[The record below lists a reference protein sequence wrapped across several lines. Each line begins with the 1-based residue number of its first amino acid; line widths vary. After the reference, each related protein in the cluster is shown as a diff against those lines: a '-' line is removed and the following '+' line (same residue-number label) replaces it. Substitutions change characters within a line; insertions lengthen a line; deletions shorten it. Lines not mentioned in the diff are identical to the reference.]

1 MKIPEKYDSIRPYE
15 PEELPEVYERLIAD
29 EQFKAVVRK
38 VFPQVPFE
46 ALAAKLKQCKT
57 NLDFQ
62 IAFCYPFLKDL
73 LSKASKG
80 CDIDISAIDNTRR
93 YTFVSNHR
101 DIVLDSALLDVMLIE
116 ADFKTT
122 CEIAI
127 GDNLLAAP
135 WIENL
140 VRVNKSFIVKRSA
153 GIREMLV
160 NSRTMAEYMHL
171 VINDKHDNIWIAQ
184 REGRAKDSD
193 DRTQESIVKMM
204 AMGGEGTVT
213 ERLQQLHIVPV
224 AISYEYD
231 PCDWLKAQ
239 EFQLKRDVEGWKKT
253 KADDVLSMQTG
264 IMGYKGHIHY
274 HCAPCIDD
282 FLASL
287 PEDTPKAD
295 IFRII
300 AEHIDKGIHAN
311 YRLYAN
317 NYIAIDMLE
326 GGNRMAEH
334 YTPEDK
340 AKFEMYLAGQLDKIV
355 IPNKDEAFLKDC
367 MLKMYANPA
376 INKLRIKKRSTT
388 KVN

>member
-1 MKIPEKYDSIRPYE
+1 MNIPEKFDDIRSYN
-15 PEELPEVYERLIAD
+15 PEELPQVYSRLIAD
-29 EQFKAVVRK
+29 GQFKAVVGK

-46 ALAAKLKQCKT
+46 ALAAKLMQCKT

-62 IAFCYPFLKDL
+62 VAFCYPFLKDL
-73 LSKASKG
+73 LAKASKG
-80 CDIDISAIDNTRR
+80 CDIDISAIDTNSR

-116 ADFKTT
+116 AGFKTT

-135 WIENL
+135 WIEDL

-153 GIREMLV
+153 GIREMLT
-160 NSRTMAEYMHL
+160 NSRTMAEYMNL
-171 VINDKHDNIWIAQ
+171 VINEKHDNIWIAQ
-184 REGRAKDSD
+184 REGRAKDSN
-193 DRTQESIVKMM
+193 DRTQESIIKMM
-204 AMGGEGTVT
+204 AMGGSGSIT

-264 IMGYKGHIHY
+264 IMGYKGRIHY
-274 HCAPCIDD
+274 HCAPCIDS
-282 FLASL
+282 FLASI
-287 PEDTPKAD
+287 PEDTPKGD

-300 AEHIDKGIHAN
+300 AEHIDRGIHAN
-311 YRLYAN
+311 YRLYPN

-326 GGNRMAEH
+326 CGQRMAEH
-334 YTPEDK
+334 YTAEDK
-340 AKFEMYLAGQLDKIV
+340 ATFEKYLAAQLAKIS
-355 IPNKDEAFLKDC
+355 IPNKDEAFLTER
-367 MLKMYANPA
+367 MLTMYANPA
-376 INKLRIKKRSTT
+376 LNKLKTEQQ
-388 KVN
+388 

>member
-29 EQFKAVVRK
+29 EQFKAVVGK

-239 EFQLKRDVEGWKKT
+239 EFQLTRDVEGWKKT

>member
-29 EQFKAVVRK
+29 EQFKAVVGK

-135 WIENL
+135 WIEDL

-311 YRLYAN
+311 YRLYGN

-376 INKLRIKKRSTT
+376 INKLRIK
-388 KVN
+388 N

>member
-1 MKIPEKYDSIRPYE
+1 MKIPEKFDSIRSYE
-15 PEELPEVYERLIAD
+15 PEELQQVYQRLIAD
-29 EQFKAVVRK
+29 EQFKAVVGK
-38 VFPQVPFE
+38 VFPQIPFE
-46 ALAAKLKQCKT
+46 ALAAKLKQCTT

-80 CDIDISAIDNTRR
+80 CDIDISAIDNSRR

-101 DIVLDSALLDVMLIE
+101 DIVLDSALLDVMLI
-116 ADFKTT
+116 DSGFKTT

-135 WIENL
+135 WIEDL

-160 NSRTMAEYMHL
+160 NSRTMAEYMNL

-193 DRTQESIVKMM
+193 DRTQESIIKMM
-204 AMGGEGTVT
+204 AMGGNGSVT

-264 IMGYKGHIHY
+264 IMGYKGRIHY
-274 HCAPCIDD
+274 HCAPCIND
-282 FLASL
+282 FLKAML
-287 PEDTPKAD
+287 DDTPKTD

-300 AEHIDKGIHAN
+300 AEHIDEGIHAN
-311 YRLYAN
+311 YRLFPN

-326 GGNRMAEH
+326 GGNRMEEH
-334 YTPEDK
+334 YSAEDK
-340 AKFEMYLAGQLDKIV
+340 VGFEKYLAGQLDKIT
-355 IPNKDEAFLKDC
+355 IPNKDVEFLKNS

-376 INKLRIKKRSTT
+376 LNQLRVKK
-388 KVN
+388 

>member
-1 MKIPEKYDSIRPYE
+1 MKIPEKYNSIRPYE

-29 EQFKAVVRK
+29 EQFKAVVGK

>member
-1 MKIPEKYDSIRPYE
+1 MNIPEKFDDIRSYN
-15 PEELPEVYERLIAD
+15 PEELPQVYSRLIAD
-29 EQFKAVVRK
+29 GQFKAVVGK

-46 ALAAKLKQCKT
+46 ALAAKLMQCKT

-62 IAFCYPFLKDL
+62 VAFCYPFLKDL
-73 LSKASKG
+73 LAKASKG
-80 CDIDISAIDNTRR
+80 CDIDISAIDTNSR

-101 DIVLDSALLDVMLIE
+101 DIVLDSALLDVMLID
-116 ADFKTT
+116 AGFKTT

-135 WIENL
+135 WIEDL

-153 GIREMLV
+153 GIREMLT
-160 NSRTMAEYMHL
+160 NSRTMAEYMNL
-171 VINDKHDNIWIAQ
+171 VINEKHDNIWIAQ

-193 DRTQESIVKMM
+193 DRTQESIIKMM
-204 AMGGEGTVT
+204 AMGGNGSIT

-264 IMGYKGHIHY
+264 IMGYKGRIHY
-274 HCAPCIDD
+274 HCAPCIDS
-282 FLASL
+282 FLAYI

-300 AEHIDKGIHAN
+300 AEHIDRGIHAN
-311 YRLYAN
+311 YRLYPN

-326 GGNRMAEH
+326 GGQRMAEH

-340 AKFEMYLAGQLDKIV
+340 ATFEKYLAGQLAKIS
-355 IPNKDEAFLKDC
+355 IPNKDEAFLTER
-367 MLKMYANPA
+367 MLTMYANPA
-376 INKLRIKKRSTT
+376 LNKLKTEQQ
-388 KVN
+388 

>member
-29 EQFKAVVRK
+29 EQFKAVVGK

-140 VRVNKSFIVKRSA
+140 VRVNKSVIVKRSA

-184 REGRAKDSD
+184 REGRAKDSN

>member
-29 EQFKAVVRK
+29 EQFKAVVGK

-135 WIENL
+135 WIEDL

-376 INKLRIKKRSTT
+376 VNKLRIK
-388 KVN
+388 N

>member
-15 PEELPEVYERLIAD
+15 PEELQDVYGRLIAD
-29 EQFKAVVRK
+29 EQFKAVVGK

-46 ALAAKLKQCKT
+46 ALAAKLMQCTT
-57 NLDFQ
+57 NLEFQ
-62 IAFCYPFLKDL
+62 MAFCYPFLKDL

-101 DIVLDSALLDVMLIE
+101 DIVLDSALLDVMLI
-116 ADFKTT
+116 DSGFKTT

-135 WIENL
+135 WIEDL

-160 NSRTMAEYMHL
+160 NSRTMAEYMNL
-171 VINDKHDNIWIAQ
+171 VINEKHDNIWIAQ

-204 AMGGEGTVT
+204 AMGGEGSVT
-213 ERLQQLHIVPV
+213 ERLRQLHIVPV

-264 IMGYKGHIHY
+264 IMGYKGRIHY

-282 FLASL
+282 FLVAI
-287 PEDTPKAD
+287 PEDTPKTD

-311 YRLYAN
+311 YRLFPN
-317 NYIAIDMLE
+317 NYIAIDMME

-334 YTPEDK
+334 YTPVDK
-340 AKFEMYLAGQLDKIV
+340 ATFEKYLEVQLGKIS
-355 IPNKDEAFLKDC
+355 IPNKDEAFLKEY

-376 INKLRIKKRSTT
+376 INLLRVK
-388 KVN
+388 N

>member
-29 EQFKAVVRK
+29 EQFKAVVGK

-46 ALAAKLKQCKT
+46 ALASKLKQCKT

-135 WIENL
+135 WIEDL

>member
-29 EQFKAVVRK
+29 EQFKAVVGK

-140 VRVNKSFIVKRSA
+140 VRVNESFIVKRSA

>member
-29 EQFKAVVRK
+29 EQFKAVVGK
-38 VFPQVPFE
+38 VFPQIPFE
-46 ALAAKLKQCKT
+46 ALAAKLKQCTT

-62 IAFCYPFLKDL
+62 ITFCYPFLKDL

-135 WIENL
+135 WIEDL

-204 AMGGEGTVT
+204 AMGGEGSVT

-282 FLASL
+282 FLASI
-287 PEDTPKAD
+287 PEDTPKTD

-311 YRLYAN
+311 YRLFAN
-317 NYIAIDMLE
+317 NYIAIDLLE
-326 GGNRMAEH
+326 GNKRMAEH

-340 AKFEMYLAGQLDKIV
+340 AKFEMYIAGQLDKIV
-355 IPNKDEAFLKDC
+355 IPNKDVAFLKDC

-376 INKLRIKKRSTT
+376 VNKLKIEG
-388 KVN
+388 

>member
-29 EQFKAVVRK
+29 EQFKAVVGK

-171 VINDKHDNIWIAQ
+171 VINEKHDNIWIAQ

>member
-15 PEELPEVYERLIAD
+15 PEELPEVYGRLIAD
-29 EQFKAVVRK
+29 EQFKTVVGK
-38 VFPQVPFE
+38 IFPQVPFE
-46 ALAAKLKQCKT
+46 ALAAKLMQCKT
-57 NLDFQ
+57 NLEFQ

-80 CDIDISAIDNTRR
+80 CDIDISAIDISRR

-101 DIVLDSALLDVMLIE
+101 DIVLDSALLDVMLINSG
-116 ADFKTT
+116 FKTT

-135 WIENL
+135 WIEDI

-160 NSRTMAEYMHL
+160 NSRTMAEYMHI
-171 VINDKHDNIWIAQ
+171 VINEKHDNIWIAQ

-193 DRTQESIVKMM
+193 DRTQESIIKMM
-204 AMGGEGTVT
+204 AMGGEGSVT

-264 IMGYKGHIHY
+264 IMGYKGRIHY

-282 FLASL
+282 FLASI
-287 PEDTPKAD
+287 PEDTPKTD

-311 YRLYAN
+311 YRLFPN
-317 NYIAIDMLE
+317 NYIALDMLE
-326 GGNRMAEH
+326 GGNHMAEH

-340 AKFEMYLAGQLDKIV
+340 ATFEKYLAVQLGKIT
-355 IPNKDEAFLKDC
+355 IPNKDEAFLKEC

-376 INKLRIKKRSTT
+376 VNQL
-388 KVN
+388 KVED